1 MRPSI
6 LIDLGG
12 VLAHMP
18 RFAEAWG
25 ARFGMTTQEFLTAVY
40 AGSDDTVLIGAVT
53 EGEWWRIVAGRL
65 GVTADVI
72 DEMHQDM
79 AAKESWDEALVA
91 LLRTLRAP
99 RGARGLVR
107 TAVVSNAWPETRARL
122 RRDGMLDLVDEL
134 VISAEVGCAKP
145 DPRIFEIALDRVG
158 ARPGDALFID
168 DTPGHVA
175 AAQALGIAGHVHT
188 DSASTIEAIQ
198 DFLAKS
204 SA

>member
-1 MRPSI
+1 MTHAI

-12 VLAHMP
+12 VLAHLP

-79 AAKESWDEALVA
+79 AAQESWDEALVA
-91 LLRTLRAP
+91 LLRGPGGLR
-99 RGARGLVR
+99 GSVR
-107 TAVVSNAWPETRARL
+107 TAIVSNAWPETRARL
-122 RRDGMLDLVDEL
+122 RRYGMLDMVDEFI
-134 VISAEVGCAKP
+134 ISAEVGCAKP

-158 ARPGDALFID
+158 ARPADALFID
-168 DTPGHVA
+168 DTSGHVA

-198 DFLAKS
+198 DFLRHIGK
-204 SA
+204 

>member
-1 MRPSI
+1 MTRAI

-18 RFAEAWG
+18 RFAEAWS

-40 AGSDDTVLIGAVT
+40 AGSDDTVLIGVVT
-53 EGEWWRIVAGRL
+53 EEEWWRIVAGRL
-65 GVTADVI
+65 GVTAEVI

-79 AAKESWDEALVA
+79 AAEERWDEALVA
-91 LLRTLRAP
+91 LLRGLR
-99 RGARGLVR
+99 GSVR
-107 TAVVSNAWPETRARL
+107 TAIVSNAWPETRARL

-158 ARPGDALFID
+158 AAPAGALFID

-175 AAQALGIAGHVHT
+175 AAQALGIAGHVHA

-198 DFLAKS
+198 DFLGRIGK
-204 SA
+204 

>member
-1 MRPSI
+1 
-6 LIDLGG
+6 
-12 VLAHMP
+12 
-18 RFAEAWG
+18 
-25 ARFGMTTQEFLTAVY
+25 
-40 AGSDDTVLIGAVT
+40 
-53 EGEWWRIVAGRL
+53 
-65 GVTADVI
+65 
-72 DEMHQDM
+72 
-79 AAKESWDEALVA
+79 
-91 LLRTLRAP
+91 
-99 RGARGLVR
+99 
-107 TAVVSNAWPETRARL
+107 
-122 RRDGMLDLVDEL
+122 MLDLVDEL